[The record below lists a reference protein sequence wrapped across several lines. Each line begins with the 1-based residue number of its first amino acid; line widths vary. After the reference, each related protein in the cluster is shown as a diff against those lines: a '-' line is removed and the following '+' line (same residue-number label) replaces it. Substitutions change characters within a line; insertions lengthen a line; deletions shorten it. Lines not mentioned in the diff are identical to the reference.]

1 MKRIIL
7 LTLLI
12 PVLAHAQR
20 YGHTSGSTFYWNKS
34 GEAQKQDSIRFIQD
48 GTVTLTQSGNTLTIS
63 GAASGS
69 ATRQTWYDADGDSVV
84 IQLSPQFLYYL
95 QAKDGTTRMF
105 HVDSAGNMFSNKL
118 GIGGTTAG
126 QQQRAFLNVIGFG
139 DTLVTI
145 IGDGNRTFGDSS
157 IMVDA
162 AGRVGIKIAP
172 AANYGLFVSGGSAS
186 NIAASSYEIGAG
198 GSGSLNNTSSGSSVS
213 ILGGGTYG
221 GGMSV
226 KIGYGSNPNRGLWV
240 GSTTAGDTSAAII
253 SGNGLTKS
261 GYAVFG
267 KLIRPVVDSRAAFNI
282 EFDALADTLL
292 LISNDANA
300 TLDSAFMVFAN
311 GDADVGGNNLY
322 LGGHR
327 IRSNAA
333 GDSLIFY
340 DGNTMIFAILSDGS
354 TADLVA
360 GTPPTLWRNIPPQE
374 YIWLLRIGVLL
385 LLLLVAF
392 KVYDYAKPRIRKYQT
407 LPGEI

>member
-34 GEAQKQDSIRFIQD
+34 GEAQKSDSIRYIQ
-48 GTVTLTQSGNTLTIS
+48 GSNITLTQSGNTLTIS

-69 ATRQTWYDADGDSVV
+69 STRQTWYDADGDSVV

-105 HVDSAGNMFSNKL
+105 HVDSAGNMFSNRL

-145 IGDGNRTFGDSS
+145 IGDGNRTVGDSS

-172 AANYGLFVSGGSAS
+172 DANYGLYVSGGSAS
-186 NIAASSYEIGAG
+186 NIAAASYEIGAG
-198 GSGSLNNTSSGSSVS
+198 GSGSLKNTSSGSSVF
-213 ILGGGTYG
+213 ILGGGTFG

-226 KIGYGSNPNRGLWV
+226 KIGSGNNPNRGLWV

-267 KLIRPVVDSRAAFNI
+267 KRIRPAVDSRAAFNI

-340 DGNTMIFAILSDGS
+340 DGSTMIFAILSDGS

-360 GTPPTLWRNIPPQE
+360 GTPPGFRGIPPME
-374 YIWLLRIGVLL
+374 YRILLWVIAILL
-385 LLLLVAF
+385 LILVAW
-392 KVYDYAKPRIRKYQT
+392 KVFELVAKIKLNRYDTRIERA
-407 LPGEI
+407 